1 MVLNIGCGFNNRKF
15 GDIDFDINIKA
26 EPDVCGNCEQLPF
39 KDESFDSIKAVH
51 VLEHVD
57 DIVSVMDE
65 CWRVLKRNGT
75 MQVHVPMFPHELA
88 IADPTHKRFFVP
100 RTFSYFTVKGRLTGL
115 KHIWEGTVLNEN
127 GKEIV
132 CVLKKV

>member
-15 GDIDFDINIKA
+15 GDIDFDMNIKA

-75 MQVHVPMFPHELA
+75 MQVHVPMFPHENA
-88 IADPTHKRFFVP
+88 VADPTHKRFFVP
-100 RTFSYFTVKGRLTGL
+100 MTFSYFTVKGRLTGL

-127 GKEIV
+127 GKEIA